1 MLHEVETLLVVS
13 SHTKNKIGNSFL
25 QLRVTLTLT
34 LYSLDEM
41 CIFSF
46 ENRLILKSQQ
56 TVPPIR
62 GFECGKNISMDI
74 FSISKGRND
83 FVL

>member
-1 MLHEVETLLVVS
+1 MLLELETLLAVS
-13 SHTKNKIGNSFL
+13 SHTNNKIGNSFL
-25 QLRVTLTLT
+25 QLRVTLIE
-34 LYSLDEM
+34 YSLDEM

-62 GFECGKNISMDI
+62 DFECGKNISMDI